1 MDIEVVWQELSATPK
16 FRQSPKRMMTPWFI
30 ATEKFDPTDAGWKKY
45 IAWSG
50 LVQLD
55 EVVSLDSSFCPT
67 ILPEIKPEYWTRIVN
82 EDFMLGFFTDLEYLR
97 GEISGIQRK
106 NLLCVFR
113 NPPSHPIS
121 EVPLGFE
128 FVGYDLTDIQTS
140 TSALTNCGGFPGV
153 VENSELSKKG
163 LLQEFERA
171 QRVQADLRRLHP
183 DEPHA
188 YCHLWAIFRYS

>member
-1 MDIEVVWQELSATPK
+1 
-16 FRQSPKRMMTPWFI
+16 MTSWFI
-30 ATEKFDPTDAGWKKY
+30 ATERFDSTDAGWKKY

-55 EVVSLDSSFCPT
+55 ELVSLDSMFCPT

-82 EDFMLGFFTDLEYLR
+82 EDFMLDFFTDLEYLR
-97 GEISGIQRK
+97 SQIAGIPRK

-113 NPPSHPIS
+113 NPPSHPTS
-121 EVPLGFE
+121 EAPPGFE
-128 FVGYDLTDIQTS
+128 FVGYDLVDVASS
-140 TSALTNCGGFPGV
+140 TSALTNCGGFPDVFANG
-153 VENSELSKKG
+153 ELSKKG

-171 QRVQADLRRLHP
+171 LQVQADLRRLHP

-188 YCHLWAIFRYS
+188 CCHLWAIFRYS